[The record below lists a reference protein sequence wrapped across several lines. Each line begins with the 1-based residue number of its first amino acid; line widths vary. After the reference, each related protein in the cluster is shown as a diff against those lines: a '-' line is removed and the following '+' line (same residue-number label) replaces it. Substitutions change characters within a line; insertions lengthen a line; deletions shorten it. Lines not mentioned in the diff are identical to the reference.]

1 VTKRVTMKSW
11 LAAGAL
17 AFCMAAQAQ
26 SGNPEFYAQVASMSL
41 GKPVAAGSP
50 EAKQA
55 EQYLRAVSKAYNV
68 PEDNVASTASAAL
81 KVLLQKHKTATLYDM
96 LDAAQRIAPSE
107 AKKTREGLV
116 HALTTYVGAY
126 EPKSGPQGHERAI
139 EEVIALN
146 KGGAPK

>member
-1 VTKRVTMKSW
+1 VTTKSW
-11 LAAGAL
+11 LAAAAL

-41 GKPVAAGSP
+41 GQPVSAGSP
-50 EAKQA
+50 EAKKA

-68 PEDNVASTASAAL
+68 PEDNAASTAAAAL
-81 KVLLQKHKTATLYDM
+81 KVLQQKHKTATLFDM

-107 AKKTREGLV
+107 ARKTREGLV
-116 HALTTYVGAY
+116 HALTTYVAAF
-126 EPKSGPQGHERAI
+126 EAKSGPAGHDRAI
-139 EEVIALN
+139 EEVISIN

>member
-1 VTKRVTMKSW
+1 MKFW
-11 LAAGAL
+11 LAAGVLAL
-17 AFCMAAQAQ
+17 SLTAQAQ
-26 SGNPEFYAQVASMSL
+26 SGNPEFYAQVASMST
-41 GKPVAAGSP
+41 GSPVAPGSA
-50 EAKQA
+50 EAKRA

-81 KVLLQKHKTATLYDM
+81 KVLLSKHKTATLFDM

-116 HALTTYVGAY
+116 HALTSYVGAY
-126 EPKSGPQGHERAI
+126 EPKAGPAGHERAI
-139 EEVIALN
+139 NEVIAIN